1 MRAGLLST
9 PCGRVP
15 AQFAVSALTT
25 PVGAAFVTVDA
36 TPTSLSAPVPFP
48 SSSNNSGFVRDAQR
62 DAGVFGNRA
71 GSLVHSTRLTP
82 DGAAP
87 ITAAAALT
95 PITSPAPEFRS
106 SSTKISDVR
115 AHLSALAASRI
126 AALARGRA
134 ARVVTAQRSLEFSL
148 ARRFRA
154 TPLRSLA
161 ASQLVRFARFVIF
174 RRRFR
179 RGGERR
185 AAAAAAATAAA
196 AAAGIMLAA
205 PTTPAPPIEMKMKMP
220 VVHRGRRGSR
230 TPSSV
235 YEGNG
240 SHSDMNDHGSSDDDN
255 DRSCFTPPG
264 VHFGEYAHAAGESVG
279 NDIDVNVVIGD
290 NGMPLSSTATEVV
303 GDDVRPSHL
312 RLGAQAELTTPTRSA
327 AQDTRELATSSSRR
341 RRWSTYS
348 LTTARLTGELESNT
362 MN

>member
-1 MRAGLLST
+1 
-9 PCGRVP
+9 
-15 AQFAVSALTT
+15 
-25 PVGAAFVTVDA
+25 
-36 TPTSLSAPVPFP
+36 
-48 SSSNNSGFVRDAQR
+48 
-62 DAGVFGNRA
+62 
-71 GSLVHSTRLTP
+71 
-82 DGAAP
+82 
-87 ITAAAALT
+87 
-95 PITSPAPEFRS
+95 
-106 SSTKISDVR
+106 
-115 AHLSALAASRI
+115 
-126 AALARGRA
+126 
-134 ARVVTAQRSLEFSL
+134 
-148 ARRFRA
+148 
-154 TPLRSLA
+154 
-161 ASQLVRFARFVIF
+161 
-174 RRRFR
+174 
-179 RGGERR
+179 
-185 AAAAAAATAAA
+185 
-196 AAAGIMLAA
+196 MLAA

-303 GDDVRPSHL
+303 GDDVRSSHL

-341 RRWSTYS
+341 RRWPTYS